1 MDANELRAAFTRFFV
16 DRGHT
21 AVPSASLIPH
31 DPSVLFTIAGMVP
44 FKPYFVGDEQAPWP
58 RATSVQKCFRTLDI
72 EIVGTDTYHCTFFEM
87 LGNFSFGDY
96 FKEDAIPLAWELL
109 TDVFGLDGDRL
120 WVTVHEGDDEAVQIW
135 IDKVGFPPERIQRMG
150 DDDNFWAMGDTGPC
164 GPDSEIF
171 IDKGP
176 EYGEGGGPKYGDED
190 RYVEIWNLVFMQY
203 NRAADGTRT
212 ELPKKNIDTGA
223 GLERILPILQ
233 GRDSMF
239 DTDLFVPIIEAA
251 AAKVGTPYGRDD
263 KTDIGLRLMADH
275 GRAMAMLVA
284 DGVLPANEGRGYVLR
299 RVVRRAVLAARRLGV
314 DTLMTPV
321 LVNAATEVLG
331 GAYPALIE
339 NNEMILSVLEREE
352 AGFDRTLRAG
362 LGRLEE
368 AFATGTKVLGGDEAF
383 TLHDTH
389 GFPVELTEELARDAG
404 VEVDRAGFD
413 AAMAAQRER
422 ARAAARASRVGD
434 ESAYRSILE
443 LEGTTNFVGRTASH
457 YDAPA
462 RIVAVMAGADSDG
475 ADTDGGDTDGAD
487 VEIFLDQTPFY
498 AEGGGQ
504 VGDTGIIV
512 TETGRAEVYDTVY
525 ALPGLIAH
533 KARVTGELMAG
544 QDALAS
550 IDVARREAIRRNHT
564 ATHLLHAALRTVL
577 GDHVRQ
583 QGSLVAPD
591 RLRFDFSHHG
601 QPTPEEL
608 EEVFDLANAAV
619 LTDAS
624 VQTTETSLQEA
635 ERMGAIAFFG
645 DKYGST
651 VRVIQA
657 GDTSLEFCGGTHVD
671 SLGQIGLISLV
682 SEESIGSN
690 KRRIFAVTGRA
701 ALDRVNAREHLVRAA
716 ADLLRTEPDELL
728 ATLERVLARQRETDK
743 ELQKMRQQSSES
755 LATELAAAA
764 ENGVVVARQDGVEQ
778 DALRALAQS
787 VLRHDG
793 VERVALAGSPDG
805 AKVVLVVATGGEPNA
820 TDVVRAL
827 GKSIGGGG
835 GGSAELALAGGRNAS
850 GIEEAL
856 AEARR
861 LLSA

>member
-1 MDANELRAAFTRFFV
+1 MDANELRAAFTRFFT

-44 FKPYFVGDEQAPWP
+44 FKPYFVGDEAAPWP

-96 FKEDAIPLAWELL
+96 FKEEAIPMAWQLL
-109 TDVFGLDGDRL
+109 TEVFGLDGDKL
-120 WVTVHEGDDEAVQIW
+120 WVTVHDSDDEAKQIW
-135 IDKVGFPPERIQRMG
+135 IDKVGFPAERIQKMG
-150 DDDNFWAMGDTGPC
+150 DDDNFWAMGETGPC

-176 EYGEGGGPKYGDED
+176 DYGEGGGPKYGDED
-190 RYVEIWNLVFMQY
+190 RYVEIWNLVFMQF
-203 NRAADGTRT
+203 NQAADGTRT

-233 GRDSMF
+233 GRDSVF
-239 DTDLFVPIIEAA
+239 DTDLFAPIIAA
-251 AAKVGTPYGRDD
+251 AAATVGTPYGQDE
-263 KTDIGLRLMADH
+263 KTDVGLRLMADH

-314 DTLMTPV
+314 ETPMTPV
-321 LVNAATEVLG
+321 LVKAATAVLG
-331 GAYPALIE
+331 GAHPALVE
-339 NNEMILSVLEREE
+339 NNDMILSVLAREE

-368 AFATGTKVLGGDEAF
+368 AFATGDAVLGGDVAF

-413 AAMAAQRER
+413 AAMTAQRER
-422 ARAAARASRVGD
+422 ARAAARASKVGD
-434 ESAYRSILE
+434 ESAYRGVLE
-443 LEGTTNFVGRTASH
+443 LEGTTHFVGRDSSH
-457 YDAPA
+457 YEVPA
-462 RIVAVMAGADSDG
+462 RIVAVMAG
-475 ADTDGGDTDGAD
+475 TEEDGGGNV

-504 VGDTGIIV
+504 VGDTGTIV

-533 KARVTGELMAG
+533 RARLSGELVPG
-544 QDALAS
+544 QDALAT
-550 IDVARREAIRRNHT
+550 IDAPRREAIRRNHT
-564 ATHLLHAALRTVL
+564 ATHLLHAALRAVL

-583 QGSLVAPD
+583 QGSLVAPE
-591 RLRFDFSHHG
+591 RLRFDFSHTG

-608 EEVFDLANAAV
+608 EAVFDLANFAV
-619 LTDAS
+619 LTDA
-624 VQTTETSLQEA
+624 VVDTTETSLEEA

-645 DKYGST
+645 DKYGSA

-671 SLGQIGLISLV
+671 ALGQIGPIVLLA
-682 SEESIGSN
+682 EESIGSN
-690 KRRIFAVTGRA
+690 KRRIFAVTGVA
-701 ALDRVNAREHLVRAA
+701 ALEHMKARENLVRSVAG
-716 ADLLRTEPDELL
+716 LLRTEPDDLV
-728 ATLERVLARQRETDK
+728 ATLERTLARQRDSEK
-743 ELQKMRQQSSES
+743 ELQKLRQQSSDS
-755 LATELAAAA
+755 VATQLAAGA
-764 ENGVVVARQDGVEQ
+764 EDGTVVARQDSFDP
-778 DALRALAQS
+778 DALRTLAQA

-793 VERVALAGSPDG
+793 VQRVALAGSPDG
-805 AKVVLVVATGGEPNA
+805 AKVALVVATGGEPNA
-820 TDVVRAL
+820 TEVVRAL
-827 GKSIGGGG
+827 GTLIGGGG
-835 GGSAELALAGGRNAS
+835 GGSAELANAGGKNVP

-861 LLSA
+861 LLTA

>member
-1 MDANELRAAFTRFFV
+1 MDANELRAAFTRFFT

-72 EIVGTDTYHCTFFEM
+72 EIVGTDTYHNTFFEM

-120 WVTVHEGDDEAVQIW
+120 WVTVHESDDEAEQIW
-135 IDKVGFPPERIQRMG
+135 IDKVGLPHERIQRMG

-176 EYGEGGGPKYGDED
+176 EYGEDGGPKFGDED
-190 RYVEIWNLVFMQY
+190 RFVEIWNLVFMQF

-233 GRDSMF
+233 GRDSAF
-239 DTDLFVPIIEAA
+239 DTDLFAPIIEAA
-251 AAKVGTPYGRDD
+251 AAKVGMPYGRDE
-263 KTDIGLRLMADH
+263 KTDVSLRLMADH
-275 GRAMAMLVA
+275 GRAMSMLVA

-314 DTLMTPV
+314 ETPMTPV
-321 LVNAATEVLG
+321 LVKAATEVLG
-331 GAYPALIE
+331 GAHPALVE
-339 NNEMILSVLEREE
+339 NNDMILAVLEREE
-352 AGFDRTLRAG
+352 GGFDRTLRAG

-368 AFATGTKVLGGDEAF
+368 AFATGDKVLGGDVAF

-404 VEVDRAGFD
+404 VEVDRVGFD
-413 AAMAAQRER
+413 AAMTAQRAR
-422 ARAAARASRVGD
+422 ARAAARASKVGD
-434 ESAYRSILE
+434 ESAYRSLLE
-443 LEGTTNFVGRTASH
+443 SEGTTHFVGRDAAH
-457 YDAPA
+457 YEVPA
-462 RIVAVMAGADSDG
+462 RIVAVMAGTDP
-475 ADTDGGDTDGAD
+475 DGGDSV

-504 VGDTGIIV
+504 VGDTGTIA

-533 KARVTGELMAG
+533 KARVTGELAPG
-544 QDALAS
+544 QDALAT
-550 IDVARREAIRRNHT
+550 IDAPRREAIRRNHT
-564 ATHLLHAALRTVL
+564 ATHLLHAALRSVL

-583 QGSLVAPD
+583 QGSEVAPD
-591 RLRFDFSHHG
+591 RLRFDFSHHW

-608 EEVFDLANAAV
+608 EEVFDLANFAV
-619 LTDAS
+619 LTDA
-624 VQTTETSLQEA
+624 VVETTETSLQEA

-645 DKYGST
+645 DKYGAT

-671 SLGQIGLISLV
+671 ALGQIGPIVLL

-690 KRRIFAVTGRA
+690 KRRIFAVTGVA
-701 ALDRVNAREHLVRAA
+701 ALERVKARENLVRSA

-728 ATLERVLARQRETDK
+728 AALERVLTRQREGDK
-743 ELQKMRQQSSES
+743 ELQKLRQKSSES
-755 LATELAAAA
+755 LAAELAATAVD
-764 ENGVVVARQDGVEQ
+764 GVVVARQDSVES
-778 DALRALAQS
+778 DALRALAQA
-787 VLRHDG
+787 VLRHDS
-793 VERVALAGSPDG
+793 VLRVALAGSPDG
-805 AKVVLVVATGGEPNA
+805 AKVALVVATGGEPNA
-820 TDVVRAL
+820 TEVVRAL
-827 GKSIGGGG
+827 GPMIGGGG
-835 GGSAELALAGGRNAS
+835 GGSAELALAGGRDLT
-850 GIEEAL
+850 GMEKAL
-856 AEARR
+856 GEARR
-861 LLSA
+861 LLTA

>member
-1 MDANELRAAFTRFFV
+1 
-16 DRGHT
+16 
-21 AVPSASLIPH
+21 
-31 DPSVLFTIAGMVP
+31 
-44 FKPYFVGDEQAPWP
+44 
-58 RATSVQKCFRTLDI
+58 
-72 EIVGTDTYHCTFFEM
+72 
-87 LGNFSFGDY
+87 
-96 FKEDAIPLAWELL
+96 
-109 TDVFGLDGDRL
+109 
-120 WVTVHEGDDEAVQIW
+120 
-135 IDKVGFPPERIQRMG
+135 
-150 DDDNFWAMGDTGPC
+150 
-164 GPDSEIF
+164 
-171 IDKGP
+171 
-176 EYGEGGGPKYGDED
+176 
-190 RYVEIWNLVFMQY
+190 
-203 NRAADGTRT
+203 
-212 ELPKKNIDTGA
+212 
-223 GLERILPILQ
+223 
-233 GRDSMF
+233 
-239 DTDLFVPIIEAA
+239 
-251 AAKVGTPYGRDD
+251 
-263 KTDIGLRLMADH
+263 MADH

-299 RVVRRAVLAARRLGV
+299 RVVRRAVLAARRLGTEKLV
-314 DTLMTPV
+314 TPV
-321 LVNAATEVLG
+321 LVSAATEVLG
-331 GAYPALIE
+331 GAWPALVE
-339 NNEMILSVLEREE
+339 NKDMILSVLEREE

-368 AFATGTKVLGGDEAF
+368 AFATGDKVLGGDVAF

-404 VEVDRAGFD
+404 VEVDREAFD
-413 AAMAAQRER
+413 VAMNEQRSR
-422 ARAAARASRVGD
+422 ARAAARASKVGD

-443 LEGTTNFVGRTASH
+443 IEGTTNFVGRSASH
-457 YDAPA
+457 YEEVPA
-462 RIVAVMAGADSDG
+462 RIVSVMAGPGADG
-475 ADTDGGDTDGAD
+475 ADAL

-512 TETGRAEVYDTVY
+512 TETGRAEVYDTIY

-533 KARVTGELMAG
+533 KARVTGELVPG

-564 ATHLLHAALRTVL
+564 ATHLLHAALRIVL

-601 QPTPEEL
+601 QPTPEQL

-619 LTDAS
+619 LTDAP
-624 VQTTETSLQEA
+624 VQTTETSLEEA

-671 SLGQIGLISLV
+671 GLGQIGPISLV

-690 KRRIFAVTGRA
+690 KRRIFAVTGVA
-701 ALDRVNAREHLVRAA
+701 ALERIKERERLVRST

-728 ATLERVLARQRETDK
+728 ATLERTLARQREADK
-743 ELQKMRQQSSES
+743 ELQKLRQQSSEL
-755 LATELAAAA
+755 LASQLAEGA
-764 ENGVVVARQDGVEQ
+764 ENGTVVARQDKVEP
-778 DALRALAQS
+778 DALRALAQA

-793 VERVALAGSPDG
+793 VQRVALAGSPDG
-805 AKVVLVVATGGEPNA
+805 AKVALVVATGGEPNA
-820 TDVVRAL
+820 TEVVRAL
-827 GKSIGGGG
+827 GSLIGGGG
-835 GGSAELALAGGRNAS
+835 GGRSAELALAGGRDVS
-850 GIEEAL
+850 RIEEAL

>member
-1 MDANELRAAFTRFFV
+1 MDANELRAAFTRFFT

-72 EIVGTDTYHCTFFEM
+72 EIVGTDTYHNTFFEM

-120 WVTVHEGDDEAVQIW
+120 WVTVHESDDEAEQIW
-135 IDKVGFPPERIQRMG
+135 IDKVGLPHERIQRMG

-176 EYGEGGGPKYGDED
+176 EYGEDGGPKFGDED
-190 RYVEIWNLVFMQY
+190 RFVEIWNLVFMQF

-233 GRDSMF
+233 GRDSAF
-239 DTDLFVPIIEAA
+239 DTDLFAPIIEAA
-251 AAKVGTPYGRDD
+251 AAKVGMPYGRDE
-263 KTDIGLRLMADH
+263 KTDVSLRLMADH
-275 GRAMAMLVA
+275 GRAMSMLVA

-314 DTLMTPV
+314 ETPMTPV
-321 LVNAATEVLG
+321 LVKAATEVLG
-331 GAYPALIE
+331 GAHPALVE
-339 NNEMILSVLEREE
+339 NNDMILAVLEREE
-352 AGFDRTLRAG
+352 GGFDRTLRAG

-368 AFATGTKVLGGDEAF
+368 AFATGDKVLGGDVAF

-404 VEVDRAGFD
+404 VEVDRVGFD
-413 AAMAAQRER
+413 AAMTAQRAR
-422 ARAAARASRVGD
+422 ARAAARASKVGD
-434 ESAYRSILE
+434 ESAYRSLLE
-443 LEGTTNFVGRTASH
+443 SEGTTHFVGRDAAH
-457 YDAPA
+457 YEVPA
-462 RIVAVMAGADSDG
+462 RIVAVMAGTDP
-475 ADTDGGDTDGAD
+475 DGGDSV

-504 VGDTGIIV
+504 VGDTGTIA

-533 KARVTGELMAG
+533 KARVTGELAPG
-544 QDALAS
+544 QDALAT
-550 IDVARREAIRRNHT
+550 IDAPRREAIRRNHT
-564 ATHLLHAALRTVL
+564 ATHLLHAALRSVL

-583 QGSLVAPD
+583 QGSEVAPD

-608 EEVFDLANAAV
+608 EEVFDLANFAV
-619 LTDAS
+619 LTDA
-624 VQTTETSLQEA
+624 VVETTETSLQEA

-645 DKYGST
+645 DKYGAT

-671 SLGQIGLISLV
+671 ALGQIGPIVLL

-690 KRRIFAVTGRA
+690 KRRIFAVTGVA
-701 ALDRVNAREHLVRAA
+701 ALERVKARENLVRSA

-728 ATLERVLARQRETDK
+728 AALERVLTRQREGDK
-743 ELQKMRQQSSES
+743 ELQKLRQKSSES
-755 LATELAAAA
+755 LAAELAATAVD
-764 ENGVVVARQDGVEQ
+764 GVVVARQDSVES
-778 DALRALAQS
+778 DALRALAQA
-787 VLRHDG
+787 VLRHDS
-793 VERVALAGSPDG
+793 VLRVALAGSPDG
-805 AKVVLVVATGGEPNA
+805 AKVALVVATGGEPNA
-820 TDVVRAL
+820 TEVVRAL
-827 GKSIGGGG
+827 GPMIGGGG
-835 GGSAELALAGGRNAS
+835 GGSAELALAGGRDLT
-850 GIEEAL
+850 GMEKAL
-856 AEARR
+856 GEARR
-861 LLSA
+861 LLTA

>member
-1 MDANELRAAFTRFFV
+1 MDANALRAAFTRFFT

-21 AVPSASLIPH
+21 AVASASLIPH

-96 FKEDAIPLAWELL
+96 FKEEAIPMAWQLL
-109 TDVFGLDGDRL
+109 TEVFGLDGDRL
-120 WVTVHEGDDEAVQIW
+120 WVTVHDSDDEAKEIW
-135 IDKVGFPPERIQRMG
+135 IDKVGFPDDRIQKMG
-150 DDDNFWAMGDTGPC
+150 DDDNFWAMGETGPC

-176 EYGEGGGPKYGDED
+176 EYGEDGGPKFGDED
-190 RYVEIWNLVFMQY
+190 RYVEIWNLVFMQF

-212 ELPKKNIDTGA
+212 DLPKKNIDTGA

-233 GRDSMF
+233 GRDSVF
-239 DTDLFVPIIEAA
+239 DTDLFAPIIEAA
-251 AAKVGTPYGRDD
+251 ASTVGTPYGRDD

-299 RVVRRAVLAARRLGV
+299 RVVRRAVLAARRLGIEKPV
-314 DTLMTPV
+314 TPV
-321 LVNAATEVLG
+321 LVTAATEVLG
-331 GAYPALIE
+331 GAWPALVE
-339 NNEMILSVLEREE
+339 NNDMILSVLEREE

-368 AFATGTKVLGGDEAF
+368 AFATGDKVLGGDVAF

-404 VEVDRAGFD
+404 VEIDREAFD
-413 AAMAAQRER
+413 AAMNEQRAR
-422 ARAAARASRVGD
+422 ARAAARASKVGD
-434 ESAYRSILE
+434 ESAYRSLLE
-443 LEGTTNFVGRTASH
+443 IEGTTTFVGRSAAH
-457 YDAPA
+457 YEEVPA
-462 RIVAVMAGADSDG
+462 RIVAVMAGADADG
-475 ADTDGGDTDGAD
+475 ADGLA
-487 VEIFLDQTPFY
+487 EIFLDQTPFY

-504 VGDTGIIV
+504 VGDIGTIV

-533 KARVTGELMAG
+533 RARVVGELVPG

-550 IDVARREAIRRNHT
+550 IDVPRREAIRRNHT

-601 QPTPEEL
+601 QPTPEQL

-619 LTDAS
+619 LTDAP
-624 VQTTETSLQEA
+624 VQTTETSLEEA

-671 SLGQIGLISLV
+671 GLGQIGPILLL

-690 KRRIFAVTGRA
+690 KRRIFAVTGVA
-701 ALDRVNAREHLVRAA
+701 ALERVKERERLVRAA
-716 ADLLRTEPDELL
+716 ADLVRTEPDELVAAL
-728 ATLERVLARQRETDK
+728 DRVLTRQREADK
-743 ELQKMRQQSSES
+743 ELHKLRQQSSES
-755 LATELAAAA
+755 LAKQLA
-764 ENGVVVARQDGVEQ
+764 EGVVDGVVVARQDKVEV
-778 DALRALAQS
+778 DALRSLAQA

-793 VERVALAGSPDG
+793 VQRVALAGSPDG
-805 AKVVLVVATGGEPNA
+805 AKVALVVATGGEPNA
-820 TDVVRAL
+820 NDTVRAL
-827 GKSIGGGG
+827 GALIGGGG
-835 GGSAELALAGGRNAS
+835 GGSAELATAGGRDAS
-850 GIEEAL
+850 RIGEAL

>member
-1 MDANELRAAFTRFFV
+1 
-16 DRGHT
+16 
-21 AVPSASLIPH
+21 
-31 DPSVLFTIAGMVP
+31 
-44 FKPYFVGDEQAPWP
+44 
-58 RATSVQKCFRTLDI
+58 
-72 EIVGTDTYHCTFFEM
+72 
-87 LGNFSFGDY
+87 
-96 FKEDAIPLAWELL
+96 
-109 TDVFGLDGDRL
+109 
-120 WVTVHEGDDEAVQIW
+120 
-135 IDKVGFPPERIQRMG
+135 
-150 DDDNFWAMGDTGPC
+150 
-164 GPDSEIF
+164 
-171 IDKGP
+171 
-176 EYGEGGGPKYGDED
+176 
-190 RYVEIWNLVFMQY
+190 
-203 NRAADGTRT
+203 
-212 ELPKKNIDTGA
+212 
-223 GLERILPILQ
+223 
-233 GRDSMF
+233 
-239 DTDLFVPIIEAA
+239 
-251 AAKVGTPYGRDD
+251 
-263 KTDIGLRLMADH
+263 
-275 GRAMAMLVA
+275 
-284 DGVLPANEGRGYVLR
+284 
-299 RVVRRAVLAARRLGV
+299 
-314 DTLMTPV
+314 
-321 LVNAATEVLG
+321 
-331 GAYPALIE
+331 
-339 NNEMILSVLEREE
+339 
-352 AGFDRTLRAG
+352 
-362 LGRLEE
+362 
-368 AFATGTKVLGGDEAF
+368 
-383 TLHDTH
+383 
-389 GFPVELTEELARDAG
+389 
-404 VEVDRAGFD
+404 
-413 AAMAAQRER
+413 
-422 ARAAARASRVGD
+422 
-434 ESAYRSILE
+434 
-443 LEGTTNFVGRTASH
+443 
-457 YDAPA
+457 
-462 RIVAVMAGADSDG
+462 
-475 ADTDGGDTDGAD
+475 
-487 VEIFLDQTPFY
+487 
-498 AEGGGQ
+498 
-504 VGDTGIIV
+504 
-512 TETGRAEVYDTVY
+512 
-525 ALPGLIAH
+525 
-533 KARVTGELMAG
+533 
-544 QDALAS
+544 
-550 IDVARREAIRRNHT
+550 
-564 ATHLLHAALRTVL
+564 
-577 GDHVRQ
+577 
-583 QGSLVAPD
+583 LVAPD

>member
-1 MDANELRAAFTRFFV
+1 M
-16 DRGHT
+16 
-21 AVPSASLIPH
+21 
-31 DPSVLFTIAGMVP
+31 
-44 FKPYFVGDEQAPWP
+44 
-58 RATSVQKCFRTLDI
+58 
-72 EIVGTDTYHCTFFEM
+72 
-87 LGNFSFGDY
+87 
-96 FKEDAIPLAWELL
+96 
-109 TDVFGLDGDRL
+109 
-120 WVTVHEGDDEAVQIW
+120 
-135 IDKVGFPPERIQRMG
+135 
-150 DDDNFWAMGDTGPC
+150 
-164 GPDSEIF
+164 
-171 IDKGP
+171 
-176 EYGEGGGPKYGDED
+176 
-190 RYVEIWNLVFMQY
+190 
-203 NRAADGTRT
+203 
-212 ELPKKNIDTGA
+212 
-223 GLERILPILQ
+223 
-233 GRDSMF
+233 
-239 DTDLFVPIIEAA
+239 
-251 AAKVGTPYGRDD
+251 
-263 KTDIGLRLMADH
+263 
-275 GRAMAMLVA
+275 
-284 DGVLPANEGRGYVLR
+284 
-299 RVVRRAVLAARRLGV
+299 
-314 DTLMTPV
+314 
-321 LVNAATEVLG
+321 
-331 GAYPALIE
+331 
-339 NNEMILSVLEREE
+339 
-352 AGFDRTLRAG
+352 
-362 LGRLEE
+362 
-368 AFATGTKVLGGDEAF
+368 
-383 TLHDTH
+383 
-389 GFPVELTEELARDAG
+389 
-404 VEVDRAGFD
+404 
-413 AAMAAQRER
+413 
-422 ARAAARASRVGD
+422 
-434 ESAYRSILE
+434 
-443 LEGTTNFVGRTASH
+443 
-457 YDAPA
+457 
-462 RIVAVMAGADSDG
+462 
-475 ADTDGGDTDGAD
+475 
-487 VEIFLDQTPFY
+487 
-498 AEGGGQ
+498 
-504 VGDTGIIV
+504 
-512 TETGRAEVYDTVY
+512 
-525 ALPGLIAH
+525 
-533 KARVTGELMAG
+533 TGELVAG

-701 ALDRVNAREHLVRAA
+701 ALDRVNAREHLVRSA
-716 ADLLRTEPDELL
+716 ADLLRTEPDDLL

-743 ELQKMRQQSSES
+743 ELQKLRQKSSES
-755 LATELAAAA
+755 LAGELAASA

-820 TDVVRAL
+820 TEVVRAL